1 MTRKTA
7 SETYVKLTQIEHVLL
22 RPDTYIG
29 SVSSEQRDVFV
40 ATNYDKI
47 SDVKIEHKNINYNS
61 GFLKL
66 FDEVIT
72 NASDYSINTGKV
84 TYIKVDIGD
93 DNISVENDGP
103 GIPIVIHDKEKIHI
117 PEMIFGH
124 MLTGSNYDD
133 SQERFGGGRNG
144 LGVKLVNIYSK
155 KLIIETADGNK
166 SYKQEFKNNLSRI
179 NKPIIRK
186 SKKNYVKVTYFPDFE
201 KFKLDGITEDLKS
214 VLVRRV
220 LDIAAYNPSVK
231 VYLNGKKTPINTFR
245 DYMKL
250 YVNDNDNL
258 YYDKINDEWEIGILK
273 SPTDSFSQVS
283 MVNGISTIIGGTHVN
298 FISNQLVNSI
308 KNTITKTNKDI
319 NIKPFDIKNRILLF
333 VNCKIVNPVFDNQTK
348 ENLTS
353 KLNGITKD
361 INLNGNLIKRL
372 SKDDMFSDIIE
383 LSLLRE
389 KINLSKELNKVVNKR
404 VRIDKLLDAN
414 KAGTSESDKCY
425 IMLTEGDSAKSF
437 AVTGFS
443 QTGRDYYG
451 AFPLRGKPLNVRD
464 VSSSKIKGNEEI
476 KNIIQILGL
485 EFGKKYKNTKSLRYG
500 KVIILSDSD
509 TDGYHIKGLLIN
521 LFDHFWPE
529 LLKMDFL
536 YEFITPILKVTK
548 SNKDKFFYKLS
559 DYNKWLSENNNGEGY
574 KVKYYKGLGTS
585 EPANIKMFF
594 KNIDKHLIKFNYN
607 EEEKTEDI
615 IDLAFRKK
623 RENDRKEWLLKYK
636 PENIVDKFST
646 KTTFLSFM
654 DNEFIEFSMADN
666 IRSIPSVMDG
676 LKPSQRKILYTLFK
690 VDKGNE
696 LNVGELFGLVKSNAN
711 YHHGP
716 QSLEQGIIG
725 MAQCYIGSNNLSLLE
740 PIGGFG
746 TRLSGGAD
754 CSAARYIHTKL
765 RNITKNIFIPDDNN
779 IIEYKNEDGKKVEPI
794 YYVPI
799 IPNILLNGAEG
810 IGTGWSTFI
819 PKFNIND
826 LIIYVENKLKN
837 KRKNIELHPY
847 YNTFKG
853 DITLDDD
860 GLSYTSTGII
870 NRVNTT
876 TLTITELPIGVWN
889 ENYYIV
895 LDKLI
900 DDKVIK
906 SFSKNCTDTDVNI
919 TVRMTRESLENL
931 SDGDLINI
939 FKLTSKI
946 RLTNMHLFDKDGKIK
961 KYNNQYEIVDD
972 YYNNRMIHYDLRRNY
987 LIDKLNSKIKYLDNL
1002 IKFVNLVIS
1011 SKIKINNVPI
1021 NTIIKSIEDYKLEKI
1036 NESYDYLLNLSLYKF
1051 TKENLIKLNDEY
1063 NSLVNELN
1071 IVSNTNIEKM
1081 WLNDLSELKK
1091 SIKKIK

>member
-1 MTRKTA
+1 MNINLKD
-7 SETYVKLTQIEHVLL
+7 YYLVKPNSIDIVESSDTNFYDIEVYEDNSFH
-22 RPDTYIG
+22 I
-29 SVSSEQRDVFV
+29 VSKS
-40 ATNYDKI
+40 NDKI
-47 SDVKIEHKNINYNS
+47 
-61 GFLKL
+61 
-66 FDEVIT
+66 
-72 NASDYSINTGKV
+72 
-84 TYIKVDIGD
+84 
-93 DNISVENDGP
+93 
-103 GIPIVIHDKEKIHI
+103 
-117 PEMIFGH
+117 
-124 MLTGSNYDD
+124 
-133 SQERFGGGRNG
+133 
-144 LGVKLVNIYSK
+144 LV
-155 KLIIETADGNK
+155 
-166 SYKQEFKNNLSRI
+166 
-179 NKPIIRK
+179 
-186 SKKNYVKVTYFPDFE
+186 
-201 KFKLDGITEDLKS
+201 
-214 VLVRRV
+214 
-220 LDIAAYNPSVK
+220 
-231 VYLNGKKTPINTFR
+231 
-245 DYMKL
+245 
-250 YVNDNDNL
+250 
-258 YYDKINDEWEIGILK
+258 
-273 SPTDSFSQVS
+273 
-283 MVNGISTIIGGTHVN
+283 H
-298 FISNQLVNSI
+298 
-308 KNTITKTNKDI
+308 
-319 NIKPFDIKNRILLF
+319 
-333 VNCKIVNPVFDNQTK
+333 NC
-348 ENLTS
+348 
-353 KLNGITKD
+353 
-361 INLNGNLIKRL
+361 
-372 SKDDMFSDIIE
+372 
-383 LSLLRE
+383 
-389 KINLSKELNKVVNKR
+389 
-404 VRIDKLLDAN
+404 
-414 KAGTSESDKCY
+414 
-425 IMLTEGDSAKSF
+425 
-437 AVTGFS
+437 
-443 QTGRDYYG
+443 
-451 AFPLRGKPLNVRD
+451 
-464 VSSSKIKGNEEI
+464 
-476 KNIIQILGL
+476 
-485 EFGKKYKNTKSLRYG
+485 
-500 KVIILSDSD
+500 
-509 TDGYHIKGLLIN
+509 DGYHIKGLLIN
-521 LFDHFWPE
+521 LFEHFWPE
-529 LLKMDFL
+529 LLKIDFL

-548 SNKDKFFYKLS
+548 NNKDKFFYKLS
-559 DYNKWLSENNNGEGY
+559 DYNKWLFENNNGIGY

-585 EPANIKMFF
+585 EPSNIKLFF

-607 EEEKTEDI
+607 EEDKTKDI

-623 RENDRKEWLLKYK
+623 RENDRKEWLLNYK
-636 PENIVDKFST
+636 PDNIVDKFGT
-646 KTTFLSFM
+646 KTTYLSFM
-654 DNEFIEFSMADN
+654 NKEFIEFSMADN

-676 LKPSQRKILYTLFK
+676 FKPSQRKILYTLFK

-696 LNVGELFGLVKSNAN
+696 LNVGELFGLVKANAN

-725 MAQCYIGSNNLSLLE
+725 MAQDFIGSNNISLLE

-754 CSAARYIHTKL
+754 CSAPRYINTKL
-765 RNITKNIFIPDDNN
+765 RNITKDIFMSIDNN
-779 IIEYKNEDGKKVEPI
+779 IIDYKNEDGKQVEPN